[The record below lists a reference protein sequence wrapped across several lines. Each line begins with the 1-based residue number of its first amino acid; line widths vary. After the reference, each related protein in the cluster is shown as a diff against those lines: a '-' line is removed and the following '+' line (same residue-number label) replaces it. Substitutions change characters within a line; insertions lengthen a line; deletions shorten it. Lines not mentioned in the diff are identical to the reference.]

1 MNMNTT
7 KKVKFLKR
15 MIVVG
20 LIFFILVLMIDYV
33 TNPYNEKADR
43 VVRGLYSMEKI
54 FDDLD
59 VCFRYYSLLSLE

>member
-1 MNMNTT
+1 
-7 KKVKFLKR
+7 
-15 MIVVG
+15 
-20 LIFFILVLMIDYV
+20 MIDYV

-59 VCFRYYSLLSLE
+59 VCFRYYSLISLE

>member
-1 MNMNTT
+1 MNTT